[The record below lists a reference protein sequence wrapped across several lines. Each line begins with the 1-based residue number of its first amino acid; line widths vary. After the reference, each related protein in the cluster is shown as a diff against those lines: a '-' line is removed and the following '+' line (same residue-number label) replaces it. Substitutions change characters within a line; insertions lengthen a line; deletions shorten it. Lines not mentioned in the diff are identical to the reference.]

1 MKPKIKYAK
10 AVIVVFLTVLIWV
23 WADLAQDDTYTVRNA
38 TIAVVKSLDPSLWV
52 TFGDAETF
60 TIDEIVLKGPASKI
74 TAVER
79 EISTGVLKRVFFLDP
94 AEEAMTDPGKHS
106 LDIRRFL
113 RNSSLIRKRG
123 LAVESCSS
131 KVVEV
136 SVAKLIER
144 SLRVRCVDDAG
155 IEIKDADID
164 PANVKMFVPAD
175 WQGERLIADVPL
187 SPREIDQARAAVIE
201 GTPRI
206 ELAPGRFPRAG
217 PAVTIRMLGRK
228 TVLDDQTIT
237 GAVLA
242 IALSASLL
250 GDYDVEVLNQTEV
263 ERPFQIK
270 ATDEAKDAYQ
280 SQPFQM
286 TLYILDEDKN
296 VEGEQ
301 PREVVYNLPEE
312 FVRSDQIRPPPL
324 RAQAR
329 FKLIPLASG
338 EGGPTGGS

>member
-1 MKPKIKYAK
+1 MKPKIKYGK
-10 AVIVVFLTVLIWV
+10 AVIVVFLTALIWV

-38 TIAVVKSLDPSLWV
+38 KISVVKSLPPSLWV

-60 TIDEIVLKGPASKI
+60 TIDQIVLKGPASKI
-74 TAVER
+74 TAIER
-79 EISTGVLKRVFFLDP
+79 EISTGVLRSVFWLDP
-94 AEEAMTDPGKHS
+94 EQEAMTNPGKHS
-106 LDIRRFL
+106 LDIRSFL

-123 LAVESCSS
+123 LAVESCSH
-131 KVVEV
+131 KTVQV
-136 SVAKLIER
+136 SVAELVER
-144 SLRVRCVDDAG
+144 SLQVRCVDAAD

-164 PANVKMFVPAD
+164 PTHVKMFVPAY
-175 WQGERLIADVPL
+175 WEGEALVADVPL
-187 SPREIDQARAAVIE
+187 SPGEIDQARAAAIE
-201 GTPRI
+201 AIPRI
-206 ELAPGRFPRAG
+206 ELAPGRFRRAA
-217 PAVTIRMLGRK
+217 PAVTIRMLGK
-228 TVLDDQTIT
+228 ETPLADQTIT

-250 GDYDVEVLNQTEV
+250 GDYDVEVINQTEV

-312 FVRSDQIRPPPL
+312 FVRNDQIRPPLL

-338 EGGPTGGS
+338 EGGSTGGS